1 MAINFNR
8 SKTKIFE
15 LLPLFLLFYISLN
28 GSSVFNLILFSI
40 NIQYIIIYYWVLK
53 EPEYMGYGFIFLAGV
68 ITDVVLGIPTGVT
81 ALSLLVVA
89 GFASYA
95 RFVTVRVTVV
105 SDWISFAPA
114 LIVANI
120 FYFASL
126 HFSEFSINYF
136 YLFRDSFFTF
146 LFYPVFWLLFTLI
159 LKLAKT

>member
-28 GSSVFNLILFSI
+28 GSSVFNLVLFSI

-53 EPEYMGYGFIFLAGV
+53 KPEYMGYGFIFLAGV

>member
-68 ITDVVLGIPTGVT
+68 ITDIVLGLPIGVT

-89 GFASYA
+89 GFASYT

-126 HFSEFSINYF
+126 HFSEFSINYL

-159 LKLAKT
+159 LKLAKI

>member
-28 GSSVFNLILFSI
+28 GSSVFNLVLFSI

-68 ITDVVLGIPTGVT
+68 ITDIVLGLPIGVT

-89 GFASYA
+89 GFASYT
-95 RFVTVRVTVV
+95 RVVTVRVTVV
-105 SDWISFAPA
+105 SNWISFVPA
-114 LIVANI
+114 LIAANI
-120 FYFASL
+120 FYYTSL
-126 HFSEFSINYF
+126 HFSEFSINYL

>member
-89 GFASYA
+89 GFASYT
-95 RFVTVRVTVV
+95 RFVTVRVTVA
-105 SDWISFAPA
+105 SNWISFVPA

>member
-28 GSSVFNLILFSI
+28 GSSVFNLVLFSI

-68 ITDVVLGIPTGVT
+68 ITDIVLGLPIGVT

-89 GFASYA
+89 GFASYT
-95 RFVTVRVTVV
+95 RFVTVRVTVA
-105 SDWISFAPA
+105 SNWISFVPA

-120 FYFASL
+120 FYYTSL
-126 HFSEFSINYF
+126 HFSEFSINYL

-159 LKLAKT
+159 LKLAKI